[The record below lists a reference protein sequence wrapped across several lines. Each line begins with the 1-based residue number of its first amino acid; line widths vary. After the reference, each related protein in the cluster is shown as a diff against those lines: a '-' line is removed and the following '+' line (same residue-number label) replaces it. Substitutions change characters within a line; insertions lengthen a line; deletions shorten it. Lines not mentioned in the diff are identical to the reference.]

1 MDMVTNIET
10 VHYIWTYIHSY
21 FYKDMV
27 AKYRGNILVT
37 SPLIMYSKFV
47 WSNVKVGQKMSI
59 IISSEYVRTVESVS
73 IWTPWD
79 QPKVS

>member
-1 MDMVTNIET
+1 MD
-10 VHYIWTYIHSY
+10 IHSY

-27 AKYRGNILVT
+27 TKYRGNILVT

-59 IISSEYVRTVESVS
+59 IISSEYVRTVEPVS